1 VHTSDKRQE
10 HVSRAL
16 REFRRVDAARLEPR
30 YPHDCMTA
38 TRDPSQRYVLPNEAP
53 YLKNLAALWAI
64 EPALA
69 AAIEATDAT
78 PSYPAEPSKSGPPT
92 VSAPS
97 ADGRVV
103 QLHSRYKPLEEA
115 KQLVD
120 SLSFDDGAAYFVHG
134 FALGYHV
141 EQLFDRAGREA
152 ILCIV
157 EPDLAMLRTA
167 FELRDFSDLIR
178 SGRAV
183 WLWREDKADVF
194 NKLNPHQ
201 PLVSLGFQRLPHPPS
216 VQRHPE
222 FHAQVQGWVTEFEA
236 YAKTTVNTLVI
247 NSRRTA
253 ENVAANLPWY
263 VATPSLARLQGAYQ
277 KQPAIIVSAGPSLRK
292 NKHLLKDAQ
301 EKAVLIAVQT
311 TLQPLL
317 EMDVEPHFVTSL
329 DYHDICMRFF
339 EKLPPTLKTELVA
352 EPKATP
358 AIFDMNPGPLSLL
371 GNETAE
377 LLLAEMELKKARLQS
392 GATVAHLA
400 YYLAEHLGCEP
411 IIFIGQDLGFSDGL
425 CYAPGTSY
433 DDVWR
438 PEFSR
443 FCTVEMKQWE
453 QIVRERPILR
463 KVPDQQGR
471 PMYTEER
478 LFTYLQHFER
488 DFAQTKTQIIDATEG
503 GALKR
508 GTTVM
513 PLAEALSR
521 FCARPLGAKHPKHPG
536 LRWDRLDECIASLE
550 KRRDEAKQ
558 IQQIS
563 RDTLPLLEEV
573 RDHIANQARV
583 NRAIAKID
591 ALRTRIN
598 ALGACYSLVMQLT
611 QKTELERF
619 KSDRKIAAAKVDG
632 VELQRRQADRDIA
645 NVRAVLEAGREFE
658 NLVENAIEN
667 VKRFKQQR
675 ARGGAHREAA

>member
-1 VHTSDKRQE
+1 
-10 HVSRAL
+10 
-16 REFRRVDAARLEPR
+16 
-30 YPHDCMTA
+30 MTA
-38 TRDPSQRYVLPNEAP
+38 TSDPSQRFVLPDDAP

-92 VSAPS
+92 ASAPTS
-97 ADGRVV
+97 EGRLV

-120 SLSFDDGAAYFVHG
+120 SLSFENGAAYFAHG

-141 EQLFDRAGREA
+141 EQLFDRAGSEA
-152 ILCIV
+152 IVCIV
-157 EPDLAMLRTA
+157 EPDLLMLRTA
-167 FELRDFSDLIR
+167 FELRDFSKLIR
-178 SGRAV
+178 SGRIL
-183 WLWREDKADVF
+183 WLWRDDKAELF

-201 PLVSLGFQRLPHPPS
+201 PLVSVGFQTLTHPPS
-216 VQRHPE
+216 VQRHPD
-222 FHAQVQGWVTEFEA
+222 FHAQVRGWVAEFEA

-253 ENVAANLPWY
+253 QNVAANLPWY
-263 VATPSLARLQGAYQ
+263 VATPSLARLEGAY
-277 KQPAIIVSAGPSLRK
+277 KAQPAIIVSAGPSLRK
-292 NKHLLKDAQ
+292 NKHLLRDAQ
-301 EKAVLIAVQT
+301 GKAVVIAVQT

-317 EMDVEPHFVTSL
+317 EMDVEPRFVTSL
-329 DYHDICMRFF
+329 DYHDICTRFF
-339 EKLPPTLKTELVA
+339 EKLPSTLKTELVA

-377 LLLAEMELKKARLQS
+377 LLLAEMDLKKTRLRS

-400 YYLAEHLGCEP
+400 YYLAELLGCDP
-411 IIFIGQDLGFSDGL
+411 IIFVGQDLGFSDGL

-438 PEFSR
+438 PELSR

-488 DFAQTKTQIIDATEG
+488 DFAQAKAQIIDATEG
-503 GALKR
+503 GVLKR

-513 PLAEALSR
+513 PLAEALAR
-521 FCARPLGAKHPKHPG
+521 FCARPLRASHPKHPG
-536 LRWDRLDECIASLE
+536 VQWDRLGECIASLK
-550 KRRDEAKQ
+550 KRRDEVQQ
-558 IQQIS
+558 IQQIG
-563 RDTLPLLEEV
+563 RQTLPLLEEV
-573 RDHIANQARV
+573 RDHLDNQPRV

-591 ALRTRIN
+591 ALRSRIN
-598 ALGACYSLVMQLT
+598 GLGACYSLVMQLT

-619 KSDRKIAAAKVDG
+619 KSDRKIAAARVDG
-632 VELQRRQADRDIA
+632 VELQRRQTERDIA
-645 NVRAVLEAGREFE
+645 NVRAVLEAAHEFE

-667 VKRFKQQR
+667 VKRFKQR
-675 ARGGAHREAA
+675 AQHGPGRREAA